1 MRNEPILDVKQR
13 KDITKSLLMV
23 PVTKSVQIWTD
34 LNGKN
39 ERKHHSDLAHQLW
52 HNTMRI
58 SPKAETSDRTP
69 TRTSQKTVINPET
82 C

>member
-13 KDITKSLLMV
+13 KDITKSLLLV

-39 ERKHHSDLAHQLW
+39 
-52 HNTMRI
+52 
-58 SPKAETSDRTP
+58 
-69 TRTSQKTVINPET
+69 
-82 C
+82 